1 MFHRYAGD
9 TTRQRQQSV
18 KTFDL
23 VGTQSMIVSGINL
36 GKLVKDFNL
45 CVDHKIN
52 RTYKEVQ
59 SEIPVLIK
67 LINE

>member
-1 MFHRYAGD
+1 
-9 TTRQRQQSV
+9 
-18 KTFDL
+18 
-23 VGTQSMIVSGINL
+23 MIVSGINL

-45 CVDHKIN
+45 CIDHKIN